1 MGESIGMK
9 KLLVIQTAGFG
20 YDFVTRN
27 GVRAI
32 SGLDLRPMRPVFPA
46 LTCTAQATL
55 RTSLPPARHGMVANG
70 FFDPT
75 LRKSWF
81 WEQSAALVQGP
92 RIWDAFRD
100 SGGTVAMTFF
110 QQSLGESVDQLISPA
125 PVHTHGGGMIMG
137 CYSQPSDLYA
147 RLTNAVGRP
156 FRLHHYWGPLA
167 SVKASEWIANSVA
180 ALLAAP
186 DAPDLC
192 FTYLPGL
199 DYDLQRFG
207 PTHPKSMQALATVR
221 RELEHL
227 FATARANGYEAV
239 AFGDYAI
246 TEVTQGAVFPNRALR
261 EAGLFAVR
269 NIHGMSYPDFHQSR
283 AFALVDHQLAMVSC
297 LDAATV
303 PRVADTLRALDGV
316 AQVLDRTQQ
325 SVAYEVGHPHAGDL
339 LVVAQPGA
347 WFAYPWWRNRRE
359 APDYAAHVDIHNKP
373 GYDPCELFF
382 GHTPFRTSLDTAKI
396 KGTHGLAG
404 AGCETAFFSTQ
415 PFKSD
420 TLSEFACSLREWLT
434 A

>member
-1 MGESIGMK
+1 MK

-32 SGLDLRPMRPVFPA
+32 SGLDVRPMRPVFPA

-70 FFDPT
+70 FFDPN
-75 LRKSWF
+75 LRRSWF

-92 RIWDAFRD
+92 RIWDAFR
-100 SGGTVAMTFF
+100 SLGGTVALTFF
-110 QQSLGESVDQLISPA
+110 QQSLGESVDQLVSPA
-125 PVHTHGGGMIMG
+125 PIHTHGGGMIMG
-137 CYSQPSDLYA
+137 CYSQPSDLYT
-147 RLTNAVGRP
+147 RLTKAVGRP

-167 SVKASEWIANSVA
+167 SVKSSEWIANAVA

-199 DYDLQRFG
+199 DYALQRLG
-207 PTHPKSMQALATVR
+207 PNHPKSVQALETVR

-227 FATARANGYEAV
+227 FAAARSNGYEAV

-246 TEVTQGAVFPNRALR
+246 TEVTHSAIFPNRALR

-269 NIHGMSYPDFHQSR
+269 DIRGMSYPDFHQSQ
-283 AFALVDHQLAMVSC
+283 AFALVDHQIAMVSC
-297 LDAATV
+297 LDAAAL
-303 PRVADTLRALDGV
+303 PRIADTLRALEGV

-325 SVAYEVGHPHAGDL
+325 ADTYGVDHPHAGDL
-339 LVVAQPGA
+339 LLVARPGA
-347 WFAYPWWRNRRE
+347 WFAYPWWKNGRE
-359 APDYAAHVDIHNKP
+359 APDYAGHVDIHNKP

-382 GHTPFRTSLDTAKI
+382 GRTPFRTSLDTAKI
-396 KGTHGLAG
+396 KGTHGLVG
-404 AGCETAFFSTQ
+404 AGCETAFLSTQ
-415 PFKSD
+415 PFKSG
-420 TLSEFACSLREWLT
+420 TLLEFACSLREWLT